1 VQGFLRKVFISGIA
15 CWIYGHTH
23 TASEQHIHGVPLL
36 CNHPKE
42 NKTWANKWIDLSD
55 N

>member
-1 VQGFLRKVFISGIA
+1 MVF
-15 CWIYGHTH
+15 GHTH

-36 CNHPKE
+36 CNPLGYPGE
-42 NKTWANKWIDLSD
+42 NKTWANAWIDLSD